1 MMKVSEVNRDL
12 TTIAQKV
19 RLSKHY
25 RLHMFLSSFRA
36 HLANIENDRDVVEG
50 DVSVVLDK
58 LSETSKDSKPKYAQL
73 LTQDFA
79 DISAQNKDLR
89 DNDVFIFL
97 SVLMLKCAA
106 KLRKNM

>member
-19 RLSKHY
+19 RLSKYY

-36 HLANIENDRDVVEG
+36 HLANIENDRDIAEG
-50 DVSVVLDK
+50 DISVVLDR